1 MDSNSVFWEAI
12 LGQLLMAIH
21 GFTTIMWTILLNIYD
36 DNLLKHELYYM
47 IGLYSEEEED
57 ERR

>member
-1 MDSNSVFWEAI
+1 
-12 LGQLLMAIH
+12 MAIH

-47 IGLYSEEEED
+47 IGLYSEEEEED